1 MSALSFCAIGSK
13 CINNKSN
20 NAEITKNGTIN
31 FRMKVSLSITI
42 TVEIEG
48 LYKNA
53 LFLFEDLISEAFF
66 GFKSDLIEEMCVGFV
81 CVSPGFSEFFKAKR
95 PKFYDDKTIT
105 SQASPTPEIRL
116 YKHLIFD
123 FIMDFETYLNAKDEK
138 ECLRVLAISF
148 LKVLEELKYPG
159 KVKTFEKERFNQTA
173 KNFFIKKNIISEADI
188 DCKQSE

>member
-1 MSALSFCAIGSK
+1 
-13 CINNKSN
+13 
-20 NAEITKNGTIN
+20 
-31 FRMKVSLSITI
+31 
-42 TVEIEG
+42 
-48 LYKNA
+48 
-53 LFLFEDLISEAFF
+53 
-66 GFKSDLIEEMCVGFV
+66 MCVGFV

-95 PKFYDDKTIT
+95 PKFYDDKTIK

-188 DCKQSE
+188 DSQQSE